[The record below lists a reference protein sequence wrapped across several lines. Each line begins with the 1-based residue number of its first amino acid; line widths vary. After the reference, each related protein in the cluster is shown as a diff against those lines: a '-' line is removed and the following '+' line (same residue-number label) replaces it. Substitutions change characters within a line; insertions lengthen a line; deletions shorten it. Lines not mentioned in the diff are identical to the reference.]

1 MAGQD
6 SPETEPPETREW
18 YAAPFLDFWGAA
30 KDFGKATWLVASA
43 PAHLDR
49 DSALRLGGVVLVG
62 GVLFAFDQE
71 ISDALDAE
79 ANPEGNGGVLRRIGD
94 FIEPMGLQG
103 DTNIYFAG
111 ASVLGYLTRQDWIKN
126 PAKQILYSQWIGG
139 MGRQIVGHVVGRHRP
154 SEGRGPYAFE
164 FGEGTSFPSGHS
176 AVAFELAYVLS
187 HHINWRPA
195 SVLLYG
201 LAGTMAFQRVDSNS
215 HWASD
220 AFFGSAWGY
229 FVAKTVVASEESDR
243 VSIEPLL
250 DVGSGRTGI
259 GVRFRF

>member
-1 MAGQD
+1 MA
-6 SPETEPPETREW
+6 EPLESEAPQAREW
-18 YAAPFLDFWGAA
+18 YTAPFLDFLGAA
-30 KDFGKATWLVASA
+30 KDFGQATWLVASA
-43 PAHLDR
+43 PARLDR
-49 DSALRLGGVVLVG
+49 DSGLKLGSVVLVG

-71 ISDALDAE
+71 INDALDAT
-79 ANPEGNGGVLRRIGD
+79 ANPDGSGGFLRRVGD
-94 FIEPMGLQG
+94 FVEPMGLQG
-103 DTNIYFAG
+103 NTNVYFAG

-139 MGRQIVGHVVGRHRP
+139 LGRQIVGYVVGRHRP

-187 HHINWRPA
+187 HHIDRWPA
-195 SVLLYG
+195 SLLLYG
-201 LAGTMAFQRVDSNS
+201 LAGTLAFQRVDSNS

-220 AFFGSAWGY
+220 AFLGSAWGY

-243 VSIEPLL
+243 VAIEPMI
-250 DVGSGRTGI
+250 DVGSGRSGM
-259 GVRFRF
+259 GVRIRF